1 VTVPRQSGPCL
12 VAPTVTWLVT
22 GGAGY
27 IGAHVVRA
35 LRAVQQ
41 SVVVLDDLSTG
52 IASRVPDDVPLI
64 KADVRDRAQ
73 VAYAISR
80 HRVAGVVHLAARK
93 DVAES
98 TMDPLGYYRDN
109 LDGLRAV
116 LEASSALG
124 AHYQVFSSSAAVYGT
139 PPDALVTEDSRT
151 RPENAYGCTKL
162 IGEWMLRDAAQAV
175 GLRYVALRYF
185 NVAGAGAPGLGDVG
199 GSNLLP
205 RLLRA
210 VAPADVLLSA
220 EAAQNRLTACAVAVH
235 GTDYPTPDGSCVRDY
250 VHVSDIAAAHA
261 AAALALRSGTIT
273 GEVFNVGQ
281 GVGVS
286 VLEMVDAVTRIT
298 GRPLAVQHG
307 PRRPGDPA
315 RVVASAERIQR
326 VLGWRAQHGL
336 DDIVASAWAAFSTPA

>member
-1 VTVPRQSGPCL
+1 
-12 VAPTVTWLVT
+12 
-22 GGAGY
+22 
-27 IGAHVVRA
+27 VRA

-41 SVVVLDDLSTG
+41 PVVVLDDLSTG
-52 IASRVPDDVPLI
+52 IANRVPDDVPLI

-80 HRVAGVVHLAARK
+80 YRVAGVVHLAARK
-93 DVAES
+93 NVAES

-116 LEASSALG
+116 LDASSALG
-124 AHYQVFSSSAAVYGT
+124 ARYQVFSSSAAVYGT
-139 PPDALVTEDSRT
+139 PSEALVTEDSRT
-151 RPENAYGCTKL
+151 RPENAYGRTKL
-162 IGEWMLRDAAQAV
+162 IGEWMLRDAAQAAR
-175 GLRYVALRYF
+175 LRFVALRYF
-185 NVAGAGAPGLGDVG
+185 NVAGAGAPELGDVG

-205 RLLRA
+205 RLLRGV
-210 VAPADVLLSA
+210 VA
-220 EAAQNRLTACAVAVH
+220 ENCVATVH

-250 VHVSDIAAAHA
+250 VHVSDIAAAHV
-261 AAALALRSGTIT
+261 AAALALRSGALT

-281 GVGVS
+281 GAGVS

-298 GRPLAVQHG
+298 GRPLPVQAG

-326 VLGWRAQHGL
+326 VLGWHAQHGL
-336 DDIVASAWAAFSTPA
+336 DDIVASAWAAFNNPA

>member
-1 VTVPRQSGPCL
+1 
-12 VAPTVTWLVT
+12 VTWLVT

-41 SVVVLDDLSTG
+41 PVVVLDDLSTG

-93 DVAES
+93 DVMES
-98 TMDPLGYYRDN
+98 TMDPLSYYRDN

-116 LEASSALG
+116 LDASSALG
-124 AHYQVFSSSAAVYGT
+124 ARYQVFSSSAAVYGT
-139 PPDALVTEDSRT
+139 PPEALVTEDSRT
-151 RPENAYGCTKL
+151 RPENAYGRTKL
-162 IGEWMLRDAAQAV
+162 IGEWMLRDAAQAA
-175 GLRYVALRYF
+175 GLRFVALRYF
-185 NVAGAGAPGLGDVG
+185 NVAGAGAPELGDVG

-210 VAPADVLLSA
+210 VAGD
-220 EAAQNRLTACAVAVH
+220 CAVTVH
-235 GTDYPTPDGSCVRDY
+235 GSDYPTPDGSCVRDY

-261 AAALALRSGTIT
+261 AAALALRSGAIT

-298 GRPLAVQHG
+298 GRPLPVQPG

-326 VLGWRAQHGL
+326 LLGWRAQHGL
-336 DDIVASAWAAFSTPA
+336 DDIVASAWAAFGAPA